1 MYKNIIKG
9 GKLNIVSVENNINLH
24 RFYDGPDDAYV
35 PYKMAEVETEKKNI
49 DINVQKFNLYKFSEL
64 TEYKSEDKFGLP
76 NDRIIDNIDNI
87 NNLYLFGLY
96 KDTRNEYFI
105 KKMPRY
111 NKQIFEKIAK
121 SLNSVFKSHSS
132 ENCSIELIV
141 VSHNDEETGLKS
153 LFIIFVVSSN
163 NKKKDAY
170 KTLKESISKIPT
182 LIDYNE
188 IKKRSTLSYLN
199 NFIIYTND
207 NLKITTVDAEKQIKD
222 LQRELTKLEI
232 DVDAIFKTN
241 DEDIEAFGEALGDE
255 SISED
260 EFKELLKSLIEES
273 NGGNI
278 KKNVKLI
285 RGGTVPDA
293 AKNIEN
299 IAKSIKVLEKF
310 NERSTNNQ
318 KVINILEILK
328 KMRVTMIIQAK
339 AKEEDAAGAQAEKAT
354 GEAVEEATEEGL
366 PEQLRKG
373 LVSKDGDAIADI
385 ENNDDN
391 KKKTLFLLSLL
402 FSNKTTATEDAVN
415 GSAEEDTVAKP
426 AENPKRIWI
435 GGVPYHDDK
444 INGYY
449 ILEDNRA
456 SYTYSN
462 GSYKLFLHYLI
473 DQTSTWKLRKLIS
486 QGKYVEIAYT
496 HIPEWQ
502 YDLKSN
508 PANLGRQPWNIVGSN
523 GHNRES
529 RSIEVLNGDTYD
541 FINNLNHDNMMTES
555 KNFSDFLNE

>member
-9 GKLNIVSVENNINLH
+9 GLLKKVSEENKIILH

-35 PYKMAEVETEKKNI
+35 PYKMAEVETEKNI

-64 TEYKSEDKFGLP
+64 TEYKSEDKFDLP
-76 NDRIIDNIDNI
+76 DDINNIDNI

-96 KDTRNEYFI
+96 KDTHNEYFI
-105 KKMPRY
+105 KKMPVY
-111 NKQIFEKIAK
+111 NKQIFKVIAK
-121 SLNSVFKSHSS
+121 SLNSVFKSPSF
-132 ENCSIELIV
+132 ENCSIELIM
-141 VSHNDEETGLKS
+141 VSHNDEETGLNS
-153 LFIIFVVSSN
+153 LFIIFVVGSN
-163 NKKKDAY
+163 NKKTKAY

-188 IKKRSTLSYLN
+188 IKKRSTISYLN

-207 NLKITTVDAEKQIKD
+207 NLKITTVDAENQIED
-222 LQRELTKLEI
+222 LKRELNGLEI
-232 DVDAIFKTN
+232 DFDAIFKTK
-241 DEDIEAFGEALGDE
+241 DRDIAAFEQAFGDE
-255 SISED
+255 SISGD
-260 EFKELLKSLIEES
+260 EFKKLLNSLIGNS
-273 NGGNI
+273 SGGNI

-293 AKNIEN
+293 AKNIE
-299 IAKSIKVLEKF
+299 KSIKALKKF
-310 NERSTNNQ
+310 NETSTNNG
-318 KVINILEILK
+318 KAKNILEILK

-339 AKEEDAAGAQAEKAT
+339 AKEEDAEGAQA
-354 GEAVEEATEEGL
+354 VEEEPAKEEEE
-366 PEQLRKG
+366 PAKQ
-373 LVSKDGDAIADI
+373 DAIADI

-415 GSAEEDTVAKP
+415 ESAEEDTVAKP
-426 AENPKRIWI
+426 AEEEASENPKRIWI

-502 YDLKSN
+502 YELKSN

-555 KNFSDFLNE
+555 ENFSDFFQ